1 RWRRLAETRTLNTGR
16 LLTDLIDELGAVHD
30 DALAFAHA
38 GRNEDAGGI
47 EGLGPDGARLEQL
60 SFHVPPDDALA
71 VAAADDGV
79 TAHNDPVRGLPALR
93 GDGDRLTG
101 PDRGR
106 RRRNGELQHSGL
118 LLKRSAPSFEAEF
131 QGDVCR
137 TNRGCVLQGCRIAV
151 AVVVGLDPQRV
162 RVDNLKQNVLG
173 LYHLAGYDA

>member
-1 RWRRLAETRTLNTGR
+1 MPETERTRATPAMPFMMLSIGKVTSCSTSWGASPSVSVIRVTMGRLRSGNTSIGMRGRIRVPQITKIAAEANTNRRWRRLAETRTLNTGR

-71 VAAADDGV
+71 VAATDDGV

-93 GDGDRLTG
+93 DD
-101 PDRGR
+101 
-106 RRRNGELQHSGL
+106 
-118 LLKRSAPSFEAEF
+118 
-131 QGDVCR
+131 
-137 TNRGCVLQGCRIAV
+137 
-151 AVVVGLDPQRV
+151 
-162 RVDNLKQNVLG
+162 
-173 LYHLAGYDA
+173 